1 MPATGFATPR
11 VARLTWTVRTVDGVR
26 REPSQGSVTWE
37 ELGIPSLRAEC
48 VIPYTA
54 ATWAMLDPLADA
66 RATVRGVHK
75 FTDDSGTKMLDGS
88 TDHILPD
95 DVLEL
100 DLGVRSRRR
109 IRTAAG
115 EDSITLT
122 LACDEALALDYRPLA
137 NLTVPGSTVQA
148 VVNYVLARIGLGPVV
163 LTSGVAGTLPAGWE
177 GQWNAGVTAWDF
189 MAAAV
194 DGAGM
199 LLRCDERR
207 QWRLG
212 YGWQGLGGV
221 NLNAS
226 YLESTRLEHHTTRD
240 EDWYDGVVLEHEWT
254 DATDTDRHELDVYA
268 PGTPSRV
275 YHERRTTPRAPGAAQ
290 YIYQRTVERGDH
302 YIAEQAYNLRVR
314 PQSRMFVQMSAGE
327 PQADVGV
334 SRVQW
339 QMSTAT
345 MTVTGRSGL

>member
-1 MPATGFATPR
+1 MPASGVSTPR
-11 VARLTWTVRTVDGVR
+11 VARLEWTVTAGGVAL
-26 REPSQGSVTWE
+26 EPSQGSVTWE

-54 ATWAMLDPLADA
+54 STWAALNPLEDA

-75 FTDDSGTKMLDGS
+75 FTDDAGRMLDGS
-88 TDHILPD
+88 TEALPD

-122 LACDEALALDYRPLA
+122 LACDEALALDYRPTTNVLVSGT
-137 NLTVPGSTVQA
+137 TVRA
-148 VVNYVLARIGLGPVV
+148 VVNNVLARLGLGPVV
-163 LTSGVAGTLPAGWE
+163 ITGGAVGALPAGWQ
-177 GQWNAGVTAWDF
+177 GNWNAGVSAWDF
-189 MAAAV
+189 MATAV

-199 LLRCDERR
+199 LLRCDNTRT
-207 QWRLG
+207 WRLG
-212 YGWQGLGGV
+212 YGWNLGGV

-226 YLESTRLEHHTTRD
+226 YVEAARLEHHTTRD

-254 DATDTDRHELDVYA
+254 DGTDTDRHEFDVYA

-290 YIYQRTVERGDH
+290 YVYQRTVERGDH

-314 PQSRMFVQMSAGE
+314 PQSRLFVQMAAGE
-327 PQADVGV
+327 AQADVGI